1 MTSALATTYPQAGG
15 ASWTSRTNQTD
26 WPRDL
31 EPASNGRAHGEL
43 AVPAGGLP
51 KARSVL
57 AVTARPGVE
66 SGALGG
72 LLYAFG
78 KAGARLSLLSL
89 TRGEAS
95 AFNSTNT
102 PLEAVRP
109 WELQLAS
116 WLLGISS
123 VAVADYPDGELRN
136 CPMPDLRARI
146 QRAIAAYTP
155 DLILVLD
162 PAGDPDDAQV
172 AEAVCLAAGPAGVP
186 VAARTMP
193 GASASWLVELG
204 AETDTSR
211 DVQRAAARAHA
222 SQSETLPR
230 VLASLDSFGGRE
242 QLRWLVPVAIRPPA
256 PRAAPPAPRVA
267 EPCLN

>member
-1 MTSALATTYPQAGG
+1 MTSALVTTYPHADRPNS
-15 ASWTSRTNQTD
+15 ASRTSQTD
-26 WPRDL
+26 WLPGRA
-31 EPASNGRAHGEL
+31 PASDGLAKGRLSRGEPV
-43 AVPAGGLP
+43 VPGASGLP

-66 SGALGG
+66 SADLGG

-78 KAGARLSLLSL
+78 KAGARLTLLSL
-89 TRGEAS
+89 TSGEAS

-102 PLEAVRP
+102 PLKAVRP

-123 VAVADYPDGELRN
+123 VAVADYPDGALRY
-136 CPMPDLRARI
+136 CPMPDLAERVR
-146 QRAIAAYTP
+146 RAITEHAP

-162 PAGDPDDAQV
+162 PSAGNSDDTYV
-172 AEAVCLAAGPAGVP
+172 ARAVSLAAGSAGVP

-193 GASASWLVELG
+193 GASGSWTVELG
-204 AETDTSR
+204 AEAGVAR

-222 SQSETLPR
+222 SQSETLPE

-242 QLRWLVPVAIRPPA
+242 QLRWLVPAVIRPPA
-256 PRAAPPAPRVA
+256 QRAVEAR
-267 EPCLN
+267 LN

>member
-1 MTSALATTYPQAGG
+1 MTSALATTYLQTGS
-15 ASWTSRTNQTD
+15 ASRTSRTNQTD
-26 WPRDL
+26 WLRGL
-31 EPASNGRAHGEL
+31 QPASDGRAHGEL
-43 AVPAGGLP
+43 AVPASGLP
-51 KARSVL
+51 KARKVL

-66 SGALGG
+66 SGALGE

-95 AFNSTNT
+95 AFNSTNS

-136 CPMPDLRARI
+136 CPIPDLRARV
-146 QRAIAAYTP
+146 QRAIAEHTP

-162 PAGDPDDAQV
+162 PAGDPHDAQV

-204 AETDTSR
+204 AETDVAR

-222 SQSETLPR
+222 SQSETLPQ
-230 VLASLDSFGGRE
+230 VLASLDSFSGQE
-242 QLRWLVPVAIRPPA
+242 QLRWLLPALIRPPA
-256 PRAAPPAPRVA
+256 PRAAPAAPQVA

>member
-1 MTSALATTYPQAGG
+1 MTSALATTYSQAGS
-15 ASWTSRTNQTD
+15 ANWTSRTSQTD
-26 WPRDL
+26 WLQGP
-31 EPASNGRAHGEL
+31 EPASDGRAHGQLSRGDL
-43 AVPAGGLP
+43 AVPASGLP

-89 TRGEAS
+89 SRGEAS

-123 VAVADYPDGELRN
+123 VAVADYPDGELHN
-136 CPMPDLRARI
+136 CPLPDLRTRI
-146 QRAIAAYTP
+146 GRAIAEYTP
-155 DLILVLD
+155 DLILVVD

-172 AEAVCLAAGPAGVP
+172 AQAVCLAAGPPGVP

-193 GASASWLVELG
+193 GTSASWFVELG
-204 AETDTSR
+204 PETDVAR

-222 SQSETLPR
+222 SQSETLPS
-230 VLASLDSFGGRE
+230 VLASLNGFSGRE
-242 QLRWLVPVAIRPPA
+242 QLRWLVPEEIRLPA
-256 PRAAPPAPRVA
+256 PRAA